1 MGEIQTTPEGAGQ
14 LRDISARR
22 RVSIGRNI
30 VLSMGGLYA
39 LRQSIYYSTIR
50 EDALSEAQSIITAH
64 GAALGV
70 WSALWGVVCVLCVV
84 DMVNK
89 HTRNGLSLL
98 VGVAGGW
105 GIGYLLIWA
114 IGTGFQDMSLVN
126 TAIGWLAP
134 AVFIFGFVMKVT
146 ALQDL
151 ITPKEP

>member
-1 MGEIQTTPEGAGQ
+1 MGEIHTTPEGDGQ
-14 LRDISARR
+14 MRDISARR

-30 VLSMGGLYA
+30 VLSMGALYS
-39 LRQSIYYSTIR
+39 LRQSIYYATVP
-50 EDALSEAQSIITAH
+50 EDALSDAQNVIT
-64 GAALGV
+64 GNGVALGV
-70 WSALWGVVCVLCVV
+70 WSALWAIAGILCIV
-84 DMVNK
+84 DMVNR
-89 HTRNGLSLL
+89 HTRHGLSLL

-134 AVFIFGFVMKVT
+134 AVFVFGFLLKIT

-151 ITPKEP
+151 LRFKDS